1 MLEPRGAYVTEDN
14 MVASLDSLPIGGW
27 ASGSWFDRQNDW
39 DRSSHWVMGRRQ
51 PFCSSLCCSRLING
65 IKFDD
70 ALSRSV
76 MPQRRNALC
85 TEGWRKPSRNTVT
98 KMPLSQ
104 IFGQLWKRDRHYERP
119 GELGLHESGYRLAIA
134 NRTTMPG
141 PAFVLSFKT
150 SDIRPTFLSCR
161 SALKNTKT
169 YCSLCLK
176 IIWSSIDTWK
186 YPMLYDTLSSKGV
199 HKPGKDCWERLSCV
213 FQIKEENKSYRNANH
228 LLKWLSRSKD
238 SSVSLLAF
246 CVMMTSWNR
255 EEALVVGRG
264 SVGHGDGTCRGS
276 KLFFLVKHAA

>member
-1 MLEPRGAYVTEDN
+1 MRQRVDLTDKTIGTDHRI
-14 MVASLDSLPIGGW
+14 ASLTGLSGRDVGG
-27 ASGSWFDRQNDW
+27 GGN
-39 DRSSHWVMGRRQ
+39 
-51 PFCSSLCCSRLING
+51 PFVRHFVAAACLING

-161 SALKNTKT
+161 SALKKTKT

-186 YPMLYDTLSSKGV
+186 YPMLYDTFNQRVYTSQGKTV
-199 HKPGKDCWERLSCV
+199 GKD
-213 FQIKEENKSYRNANH
+213 
-228 LLKWLSRSKD
+228 
-238 SSVSLLAF
+238 
-246 CVMMTSWNR
+246 
-255 EEALVVGRG
+255 
-264 SVGHGDGTCRGS
+264 
-276 KLFFLVKHAA
+276 